1 MCQVKGGKCSFE
13 NALAEKRND
22 IGLVEGINF
31 EILLKFNNGRI
42 NYKW

>member
-22 IGLVEGINF
+22 NWVSRRN
-31 EILLKFNNGRI
+31 KF
-42 NYKW
+42 